1 MEGRP
6 WMNSKKWTMVEFGE
20 LGHWVNYRKMDLWM
34 NWETLGIIQFR
45 GIGQFMNTLK
55 FVIVIILL
63 SILRQCMS
71 VG

>member
-6 WMNSKKWTMVEFGE
+6 WMNAKKWTMVEFGE
-20 LGHWVNYRKMDLWM
+20 VGHWVNHRKMDLWM
-34 NWETLGIIQFR
+34 NWETSGIIQF
-45 GIGQFMNTLK
+45 GDIEQFMNTLT

-63 SILRQCMS
+63 AILRQYMS

>member
-1 MEGRP
+1 MDE
-6 WMNSKKWTMVEFGE
+6 SKKMDNGRIWGSWA
-20 LGHWVNYRKMDLWM
+20 LGDRKMDLWM